1 MPTKFICQ
9 ICFVLECLNSIFSF
23 IFVLSFGDATN
34 LFLSLQRCELRWK
47 TLWRAVG
54 HTDSPWLTAQ
64 ASEQLWVGGEDVIQP
79 LQCLSMDAV
88 KLSSVCLC
96 ELCSGSFGEGES
108 NFARSHLLNLSNGD
122 YAEQI

>member
-1 MPTKFICQ
+1 MG
-9 ICFVLECLNSIFSF
+9 N
-23 IFVLSFGDATN
+23 
-34 LFLSLQRCELRWK
+34 
-47 TLWRAVG
+47 
-54 HTDSPWLTAQ
+54 TDSPWLTAQ
-64 ASEQLWVGGEDVIQP
+64 AAEQLWVEGWGGGEDVIQP
-79 LQCLSMDAV
+79 LQCLSLDAV